1 MKEAREEEDRLI
13 NKQALKV
20 QRSQQKMEKNYLSY
34 YNLENPWEYFL
45 QNASL

>member
-20 QRSQQKMEKNYLSY
+20 QRSHQKMEKNYLHDHWKKE
-34 YNLENPWEYFL
+34 LKRIKDF
-45 QNASL
+45 